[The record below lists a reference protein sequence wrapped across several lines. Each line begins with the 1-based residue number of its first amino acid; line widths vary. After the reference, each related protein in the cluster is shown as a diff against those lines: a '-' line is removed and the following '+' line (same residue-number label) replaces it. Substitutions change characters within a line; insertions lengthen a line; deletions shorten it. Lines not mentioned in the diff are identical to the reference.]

1 MDNSLDYTIA
11 VKCCFHIFLS
21 NWQPSGQETY
31 GASFKI
37 QSISKGRAKHSH
49 QLLLCNHFVNHI
61 SWPSIHFL
69 KALLDLHKRRTTNWV
84 MMPALLHQCSQDRW
98 HVARN
103 PRAFPASCIGRLN
116 GVCNCLQYL
125 LDALTCT
132 YPVIVGIGRACWHA
146 VHGFAMQNTYRV
158 K

>member
-1 MDNSLDYTIA
+1 MATIRTIDNS
-11 VKCCFHIFLS
+11 
-21 NWQPSGQETY
+21 
-31 GASFKI
+31 ASFNV
-37 QSISKGRAKHSH
+37 QSISKGLAKYSH

-84 MMPALLHQCSQDRW
+84 MMPALLHQYSQDRW

-103 PRAFPASCIGRLN
+103 PRAFPASYIRRLN

-125 LDALTCT
+125 LDALTCP
-132 YPVIVGIGRACWHA
+132 YPIIVGIGLVGMLYMVVLCKIHTKLSSCLM
-146 VHGFAMQNTYRV
+146 F
-158 K
+158 